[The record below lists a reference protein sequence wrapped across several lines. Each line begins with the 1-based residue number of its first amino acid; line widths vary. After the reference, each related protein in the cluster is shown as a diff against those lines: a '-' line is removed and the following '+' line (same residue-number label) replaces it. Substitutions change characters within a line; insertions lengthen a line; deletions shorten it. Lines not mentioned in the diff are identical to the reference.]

1 MGIDLIHYFI
11 TSSCVCLNSGAAAIW
26 LHSFIKIVFYNLS
39 EILKQKWKIP
49 LILIFFGLNLFMIWY
64 KNRVDLLIAAITAI
78 IDIGCLQGGT
88 IKYPKD
94 VFQ

>member
-1 MGIDLIHYFI
+1 M
-11 TSSCVCLNSGAAAIW
+11 IW
-26 LHSFIKIVFYNLS
+26 NFSMIFHSK
-39 EILKQKWKIP
+39 E
-49 LILIFFGLNLFMIWY
+49 FFGLNLFMISY
-64 KNRVDLLIAAITAI
+64 KRRVDLLIAAITAI